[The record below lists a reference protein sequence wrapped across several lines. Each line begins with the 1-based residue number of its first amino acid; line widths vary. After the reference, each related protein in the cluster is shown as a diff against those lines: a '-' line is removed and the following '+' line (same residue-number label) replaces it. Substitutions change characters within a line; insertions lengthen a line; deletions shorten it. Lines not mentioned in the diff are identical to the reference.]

1 MLSNAIKRCDVKTS
15 DRCAVRVE
23 KLRKV
28 YPNGTIAVK
37 GISFCVKRGEIFGF
51 LGPNG
56 AGKTT
61 TVRMLVGLTTITSGR
76 AKICGYDITRHGK
89 RVKKLIGVVPDI
101 SNLYSELTCYQNLL
115 FSAKMYGIKGKTARR
130 NVEEILRFFGLEKYR
145 NTRFKALSK
154 GLKRRLTIAA
164 ALVHNPRIVFLD
176 EPTSGLDVVSRRL
189 LWNKLVEL
197 NSKGITIFLTTHN
210 IYEAFSLSHR
220 VAVINKG
227 KIVAIGTPEELSR
240 KFSVREVLE
249 VGFYPRN
256 PAPQEL
262 LDSLRGV
269 LDAKMNSGRLE
280 LIIDDEIEAL
290 ESLASYAKRRGLRI
304 SLLRLR
310 EADAEEVFLRIIGE
324 EK

>member
-1 MLSNAIKRCDVKTS
+1 M
-15 DRCAVRVE
+15 
-23 KLRKV
+23 
-28 YPNGTIAVK
+28 AVK
-37 GISFCVKRGEIFGF
+37 GISFCVKKGEIFGF

-76 AKICGYDITRHGK
+76 AEICGYDITRHSK
-89 RVKKLIGVVPDI
+89 RVKRLIGVVPDI

-115 FSAKMYGIKGKTARR
+115 FSAKMYGVKGSIARR
-130 NVEEILRFFGLEKYR
+130 NVEEVLAFFGLEKYR
-145 NTRFKALSK
+145 DTKFKALSK

-164 ALVHNPRIVFLD
+164 ALVHEPRIVFLD

-189 LWNKLVEL
+189 LWKKLVEL
-197 NSKGITIFLTTHN
+197 NRKGITIFLTTHN

-227 KIVAIGTPEELSR
+227 KIVAIGTPEELGR
-240 KFSVREVLE
+240 KFSAREILE
-249 VGFYPRN
+249 ISFYPRN
-256 PAPQEL
+256 PEPREL
-262 LDSLRGV
+262 LGSLRGV
-269 LDAKMNSGRLE
+269 LDARMNNGRLE
-280 LIIDDEIEAL
+280 LVIDNEVEAL
-290 ESLASYAKRRGLRI
+290 ESLASYAKRKRLRI

-310 EADAEEVFLRIIGE
+310 EADAEEVFLKIIGE